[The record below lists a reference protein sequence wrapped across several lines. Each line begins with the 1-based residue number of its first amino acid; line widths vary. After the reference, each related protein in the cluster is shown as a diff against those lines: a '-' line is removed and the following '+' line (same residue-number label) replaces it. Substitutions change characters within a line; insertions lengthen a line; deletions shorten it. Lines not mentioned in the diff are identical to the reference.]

1 MIYMIFPIAVFIS
14 SCIIYYIVRK
24 FNILSFVQPQRDF
37 IVQAREKSKLKP
49 IPCAGIIFFLFF
61 TLYSILNDSI
71 DYKFITIS
79 GFFLIGLVDDVIK
92 VFKKSHITNFSGRKR
107 IILEILL
114 SIFFVYNFLGG
125 NAYLLTFREWF
136 LEVPV
141 WFAYFLI
148 PFIIIGTVNAVN
160 LTDGQDALAGK
171 VVLVNLFFLIAV
183 FGMNGQLLIL
193 IFAILAFLLFNSK
206 PATIYMGDSGSLFLG
221 GFLSVFFIT
230 HKIEALLP
238 VTGIIFVLEAVSVIL
253 QVYYFKLT
261 KGKRIFKMSPL
272 HHHFE
277 LSGVSEEKT
286 VNIAFVVTIISSFIA
301 YFLVGNVL

>member
-1 MIYMIFPIAVFIS
+1 
-14 SCIIYYIVRK
+14 
-24 FNILSFVQPQRDF
+24 
-37 IVQAREKSKLKP
+37 VQAREKSKLKP